1 MSENRQKYSSS
12 PLYGLKHSRGGG
24 GGFQVPDRPDRSN
37 RGGRRTFVFL
47 QVAMSALLPILFI
60 VALILGYTELHWA
73 FLALSALALLVMW
86 AAKAFVPQARQTMT
100 LIYVALMIVSLA
112 AAVWFTKPLL
122 DRTAPP
128 ENGGDSSIAAIFGRN
143 VTSRDVQD
151 FSAQS
156 NQNPTATPTTT
167 VNGSSL
173 AQQQLE
179 LFMNSWMS
187 LDYDAMLS
195 FCSPAWVSAQEN
207 PQHAIF
213 KIRGT
218 STPVSYEVTAASGT
232 EADDSRTLTMI
243 AEIDKGTG
251 RAPQTYRYEVLML
264 RVNGVWYVDP
274 ASLSSA
280 TEVKDESTPTPT
292 FTLMPTYTVDADL
305 MLYYNP
311 DGGKLYHKN
320 DQCTSVAQKYLPLKG
335 SFHYSEINESAYKDL
350 SPCTKCGAPKRPD

>member
-1 MSENRQKYSSS
+1 
-12 PLYGLKHSRGGG
+12 
-24 GGFQVPDRPDRSN
+24 
-37 RGGRRTFVFL
+37 
-47 QVAMSALLPILFI
+47 
-60 VALILGYTELHWA
+60 
-73 FLALSALALLVMW
+73 
-86 AAKAFVPQARQTMT
+86 
-100 LIYVALMIVSLA
+100 
-112 AAVWFTKPLL
+112 
-122 DRTAPP
+122 
-128 ENGGDSSIAAIFGRN
+128 
-143 VTSRDVQD
+143 
-151 FSAQS
+151 
-156 NQNPTATPTTT
+156 
-167 VNGSSL
+167 
-173 AQQQLE
+173 
-179 LFMNSWMS
+179 MNSWMS

-274 ASLSSA
+274 ASHSSA